1 MALAALPETL
11 TTACRPFDASAVA
24 LSWTCTSSDDSFPTD
39 EIRVASRLI
48 ESSRELSAEF
58 GDVLAAPALLALEI
72 LVLVPVVVVFEM
84 FMPEII
90 NEAAIFE
97 AVNN

>member
-1 MALAALPETL
+1 
-11 TTACRPFDASAVA
+11 
-24 LSWTCTSSDDSFPTD
+24 
-39 EIRVASRLI
+39 VASRLI

-58 GDVLAAPALLALEI
+58 GDGLATVLDVLAAPALLALEV
-72 LVLVPVVVVFEM
+72 LLLVPAVVVFEM

-90 NEAAIFE
+90 NDAAIFE